1 MLPDIWQRSF
11 IYVGYFNSFS
21 VIKMWISQFPEL
33 NQFKIHDQLRI
44 FLKYV
49 FCANDIHQWS
59 QSVKVWE
66 IHCTLQVGFNIPIVK
81 YTTTSVY
88 RFIDGAYLFE
98 NLNLLFTAINEL
110 ALQQHMLKQQ
120 CSFAYKCMFYLLC
133 ILKQSWVGNLGV
145 NQKFLEILEKERCMN
160 LFSPDQ
166 KCD

>member
-98 NLNLLFTAINEL
+98 NLNLLFTAIYKWISTTTAYVETTML
-110 ALQQHMLKQQ
+110 ICIQMYVLFALHFKTKL
-120 CSFAYKCMFYLLC
+120 
-133 ILKQSWVGNLGV
+133 SW
-145 NQKFLEILEKERCMN
+145 
-160 LFSPDQ
+160 
-166 KCD
+166 